1 MPTSSV
7 DRITFGPSLT
17 GSPFTVERLSANNAS
32 PQELMICAE
41 AMGDIIFRSWQGKTD
56 GSIPDEDIRAV
67 IPNPDTQIQRIL
79 VPSRDARYWVSHTG
93 DVRTENI
100 TAPEE
105 VTGFI
110 RVEEWVPRF
119 NKLKPPYPNVT
130 DFESRTGY
138 IRGVFEP
145 QAAALLY
152 FALAEF
158 ADNREVCAF
167 ELEGSDGIDFY
178 EEHGFERQR
187 KVPTQKVGNSKV
199 GTVRLVCESNG
210 LARASLISN
219 FPWLDIAKLQ

>member
-41 AMGDIIFRSWQGKTD
+41 AMGEIILKSWQGKTD
-56 GSIPDEDIRAV
+56 GSIPDEDLRAV
-67 IPNPDTQIQRIL
+67 IPDPDTQIQSIL
-79 VPSRDARYWVSHTG
+79 VPSRDARYWVTHRG
-93 DVRTENI
+93 DERSESI

-119 NKLKPPYPNVT
+119 SKLKLPYPNIT
-130 DFESRTGY
+130 DIESRTGY

-152 FALAEF
+152 FALGEF

-178 EEHGFERQR
+178 VEHGFKRQR
-187 KVPTQKVGNSKV
+187 KVPKQKVGNSEV
-199 GTVRLVCESNG
+199 GTVRLVCENNG
-210 LARASLISN
+210 LARASLIAN
-219 FPWLDIAKLQ
+219 FPWLDIPTLQ